1 MIQIQIAGTDREMW
15 INPERIV
22 KVYTA
27 ENGLTIIQLD
37 VYDPA
42 EQKWEEI
49 ATEDS
54 MDYVIGAIKNGIEN
68 YRR

>member
-54 MDYVIGAIKNGIEN
+54 KDYVIGAIKNGIEN
-68 YRR
+68 YRH

>member
-54 MDYVIGAIKNGIEN
+54 KDYVIGAIQNGIEN
-68 YRR
+68 YRG

>member
-42 EQKWEEI
+42 EQKWE
-49 ATEDS
+49 
-54 MDYVIGAIKNGIEN
+54 
-68 YRR
+68 